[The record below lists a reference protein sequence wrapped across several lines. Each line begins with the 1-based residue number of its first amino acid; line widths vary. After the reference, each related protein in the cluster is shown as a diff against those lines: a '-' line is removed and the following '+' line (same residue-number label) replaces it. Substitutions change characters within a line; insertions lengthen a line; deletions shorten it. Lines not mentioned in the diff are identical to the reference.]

1 MTATV
6 MVSIAQATD
15 QPAPEAD
22 VGWWAGRAVLQ
33 SRCPD
38 ITNWSHK
45 ENHQLIKRGKRTE
58 KSLEPWKSL
67 SFLFEYA
74 FPHFISHFEI
84 YEHSL
89 KWGKKANIRKGQERI
104 ILSYLSVYVNR
115 RVKVPLCSQKS
126 ARNARSSLKLWLL
139 FRTEPSENSCGR

>member
-22 VGWWAGRAVLQ
+22 VGWWAGRAAVLQ
-33 SRCPD
+33 SRCPV
-38 ITNWSHK
+38 ITNGSHI
-45 ENHQLIKRGKRTE
+45 ENHQLVKREKRL

-67 SFLFEYA
+67 SFLFEYV
-74 FPHFISHFEI
+74 FPYFISHFEI

-89 KWGKKANIRKGQERI
+89 KWEKKLTLAKVKDA
-104 ILSYLSVYVNR
+104 LSSVSCQFMWR
-115 RVKVPLCSQKS
+115 RVKVSLCSQKS
-126 ARNARSSLKLWLL
+126 ARNARSSMKPWLL
-139 FRTEPSENSCGR
+139 FRTEPSENGCWR